1 MSHVGIFPTGENP
14 SAGSSQRKPPAVR
27 IDESAVV
34 PGIRFRPVRI
44 ASRRTRSGSKG
55 ARLLE
60 RTTGIEP
67 VTSILAR
74 SRSDGSPAQW
84 AGEQKTLPSPLRI
97 PPELCP
103 QTTTLAANAR
113 VASPARP
120 HARQRTPQLSRTS
133 AHRPPAPFNLPE
145 LLEIIPVP
153 GYSGMGLMSF
163 HQGFLTVRDPTLC
176 ELSRGCLSA
185 RCSFPVPLA
194 TAVTGGCGWIR
205 TTVPCET

>member
-1 MSHVGIFPTGENP
+1 MKDWALDPLYSPVQLEKLWRRRRESNSHEADRQSAALPMSHVGMVPTGENP

-55 ARLLE
+55 AHLLE

-120 HARQRTPQLSRTS
+120 HA
-133 AHRPPAPFNLPE
+133 
-145 LLEIIPVP
+145 
-153 GYSGMGLMSF
+153 
-163 HQGFLTVRDPTLC
+163 
-176 ELSRGCLSA
+176 
-185 RCSFPVPLA
+185 
-194 TAVTGGCGWIR
+194 
-205 TTVPCET
+205 